1 MFEVLT
7 TSQGMIALLMLTL
20 MEVVLGIDN
29 IIFISIVANKLPEK
43 DQPRARN
50 LGLLLALGLRVV
62 LLFGLTLIMAMQEPW
77 FGFAIGET
85 IHEGTADMAHG
96 DQRLGH
102 HGDGITYLLHGQ
114 FTGQSIILFVGGLF
128 LLWKSV
134 SEIHHKL
141 EGEEEHA
148 GGDGG
153 ASKPK
158 VTVKQAVI
166 QIALLNIVFSFDSIL
181 TAVGLTQD
189 LSKQGFDPILIMILG
204 VMLSMLIMLSFA
216 APLGRFVNKHP
227 SIQML
232 ALSFLIL
239 IGFMLIT
246 EGAHLAHV
254 QVLHTHVDTIPKG
267 YLYFAMM
274 FALLVEFLNIR
285 TRSKSKPVQM
295 RGVFSEAKDRH
306 LYDLDK

>member
-1 MFEVLT
+1 
-7 TSQGMIALLMLTL
+7 MIALLMLTL

-50 LGLLLALGLRVV
+50 LGLLLALGLRIV
-62 LLFGLTLIMAMQEPW
+62 LLFGLTLIMEMRKPISFMQYS
-77 FGFAIGET
+77 AGEM
-85 IHEGTADMAHG
+85 IHEGTADMLHG

-102 HGDGITYLLHGQ
+102 GGDGITYLFHWA
-114 FTGQSIILFVGGLF
+114 FTGESLILIIGGLF

-181 TAVGLTQD
+181 TALGLTKD
-189 LSKQGFDPILIMILG
+189 LNSQGHNPIIVMILG
-204 VMLSMLIMLSFA
+204 ILLSMLIMLSFA

-246 EGAHLAHV
+246 EGAHLAQV
-254 QVLHTHVDTIPKG
+254 QIFHTHVDTIPKG